1 MAGSNMRA
9 IQLLSVNMR
18 GALPSF
24 AALPGSE
31 GFTRKAG
38 EWTPVCQHANGQGQS
53 NNQLDRGGALAFNL
67 HVYKVVGLL
76 LCKHDSKLKS

>member
-1 MAGSNMRA
+1 MGCHPMAGSNMRA

-18 GALPSF
+18 EALPSF

-38 EWTPVCQHANGQGQS
+38 QGQS
-53 NNQLDRGGALAFNL
+53 NNQLDRGGA
-67 HVYKVVGLL
+67 
-76 LCKHDSKLKS
+76 